1 LGKLDGG
8 SALSLRVSL
17 ILAVLLST
25 GCASNRWVDLA
36 VHDAREVVKA
46 PARASSQTW
55 KKAAIVTGA
64 VLASSALDEGVQDFA
79 RDHQSAGADDAS
91 EIITPFGGRY
101 SDRVMIGFL
110 GYGLIGKD
118 DRAKAVAFD
127 AFVSSVIAS
136 KIITPVLKSATGRGR
151 PNQSDGAFEFDGGSS
166 FPSNHATQAFAVA
179 SVIAGHYESR
189 WVDAAAY
196 GLATLVGAARIYDDA
211 HWLSDVAAGAAIGT
225 ATGRFIV
232 RTNKRERARWT
243 VMPIYD
249 RERRGVLVSIALE

>member
-1 LGKLDGG
+1 MKLDGG

-17 ILAVLLST
+17 VLAVLLTT
-25 GCASNRWVDLA
+25 GCATNRWVDLA
-36 VHDAREVVKA
+36 VHDAKEVVTA
-46 PARASSQTW
+46 PARASSETW

-64 VLASSALDEGVQDFA
+64 VLATSALDESVQEFA
-79 RDHQSAGADDAS
+79 RDHQSDGASDAS
-91 EIITPFGGRY
+91 EVITPFGGRY

-110 GYGLIGKD
+110 GYGLLGRNE
-118 DRAKAVAFD
+118 RAKTVAFD

-136 KIITPVLKSATGRGR
+136 KVVTPVLKAAVGRNR
-151 PNQSDGAFEFDGGSS
+151 PNESEGAFEFDGGSS

-196 GLATLVGAARIYDDA
+196 GLATLVGAARVYEDA
-211 HWLSDVAAGAAIGT
+211 HWLSDTVAGAVIGT
-225 ATGRFIV
+225 ATGQFIV
-232 RTNKRERARWT
+232 RTNRRYRAQWT

-249 RERRGVLVSIALE
+249 RERRGVLVSIEMQ